1 MMTEY
6 TLEMLERCRSFVERS
21 EAFDAT
27 PEMMRLTL
35 HIVGRALLT
44 TDLTNQADSIGL
56 NMAIANGR
64 FGQADIGMLDG
75 SRRSAFAHKS
85 QARLYHNNC
94 CVESP
99 SMLAKILSTNRMT
112 ERSRHPNQ
120 SEQEEWTCAQQ
131 RR

>member
-44 TDLTNQADSIGL
+44 MDLTNQADSIGL

-85 QARLYHNNC
+85 QARL
-94 CVESP
+94 
-99 SMLAKILSTNRMT
+99 LS
-112 ERSRHPNQ
+112 
-120 SEQEEWTCAQQ
+120 
-131 RR
+131 

>member
-1 MMTEY
+1 M
-6 TLEMLERCRSFVERS
+6 ERS

-44 TDLTNQADSIGL
+44 MDLTNQADSIGL

-85 QARLYHNNC
+85 QALSYHNNC

>member
-44 TDLTNQADSIGL
+44 MDLTNQADSIGL

-120 SEQEEWTCAQQ
+120 SEQEEWKCAQQ